1 MTVLNVVQL
10 LTFVAFLGLLAYAVV
25 APREANRVKRVRKT
39 RLYSG
44 AAMVAGAAFFAAL
57 AADRTGWSSYVL
69 AAAAVGLLAAG
80 VSSMVRSRNP
90 SK

>member
-1 MTVLNVVQL
+1 MTALNAVQL

-25 APREANRVKRVRKT
+25 APREANRAKRVRRT

-44 AAMVAGAAFFAAL
+44 AAMIAGAAFFAAM
-57 AADRTGWSSYVL
+57 AADSVGWLRY
-69 AAAAVGLLAAG
+69 AEGIAAVCLLVAGLAG
-80 VSSMVRSRNP
+80 VAKARTA